1 MNRSS
6 EKIQDILGYLSNQL
20 ARGWLFFLVAKYVY
34 QAFQSSQITSAR
46 HFFAATYL
54 SCIESAILALSRLAV
69 PHSDSISIEYLLN
82 CSAQSPKAFP
92 RAQKEVVLNSV
103 SEHRQQLK
111 AIGSLIANVKEQRDQ
126 TIAHLDRKYVNNPSA
141 IFSSPPL
148 DMREIERTFVLLLR
162 IINTYKR
169 YLDSSE
175 LFLNFL
181 APNVR
186 DELEYLIG
194 LIEKDNER
202 P

>member
-1 MNRSS
+1 MNQSS
-6 EKIQDILGYLSNQL
+6 KKIQDILGCLSDQL
-20 ARGWLFFLVAKYVY
+20 ARGWLVFLVAKYVY
-34 QAFQSSQITSAR
+34 QTFHSSRITSAR
-46 HFFAATYL
+46 YFFTATYL
-54 SCIESAILALSRLAV
+54 SCMESAILALSRLAV

-82 CSAQSPKAFP
+82 CSEQSPRAFP
-92 RAQKEVVLNSV
+92 RTQKEAVLSSV
-103 SEHRQQLK
+103 CEHRQQLK
-111 AIGSLIANVKEQRDQ
+111 TIDSLIANVKEQRNR
-126 TIAHLDRKYVNNPSA
+126 TIAHLDRKYVNNPAS

-148 DMREIERTFVLLLR
+148 DMSGVERAFILLLR

-175 LFLNFL
+175 LFLDNL

-186 DELEYLIG
+186 EDLEYLIG